1 MHPFENSDC
10 YSYKVARTLEL
21 LVLRPEDNATDTIQW
36 WDGRG
41 GLIDFTKPEAA
52 DWFQQ
57 RLNYLKQNYN
67 VDGFKFDAGES
78 SFVPSLAILNGPENL
93 QPASLSTAYAKT
105 VARINPGMAEMRS
118 LFMAQQLPLVVR
130 MGDKSSIWGYNNGL
144 KSLIPTLLNL
154 NMVGYSTIM
163 PDMIAGNGYA
173 NVPDKELFIRWLQAC
188 IFMPVLQFS
197 YAPWDY
203 DDEVKQIYKLT
214 LLSKLCLLTINI
226 K

>member
-10 YSYKVARTLEL
+10 YSYEVAREMQL
-21 LVLRPEDNATDTIQW
+21 LVLRPEDNATDAIQW

-41 GLIDFTKPEAA
+41 GLIDFTKSKAA

-57 RLNYLKQNYN
+57 RLQYLKQNYN
-67 VDGFKFDAGES
+67 IDGFKFDAGES
-78 SFVPSLAILNGPENL
+78 SFVPSLAILDGPEKL
-93 QPASLSTAYAKT
+93 QPASLCTAYAKT
-105 VARINPGMAEMRS
+105 VAQINPGMAEMRS
-118 LFMAQQLPLVVR
+118 LFMAQRLPLVVR
-130 MGDKSSIWGYNNGL
+130 MGDKSSIWDYNNGL

-163 PDMIAGNGYA
+163 PDMIAGNGYG
-173 NVPDKELFIRWLQAC
+173 NLPDKELFIRWLQAC

-203 DDEVKQIYKLT
+203 DDEVSKLS
-214 LLSKLCLLTINI
+214 LLSTLC
-226 K
+226 